1 MNCRSLNTF
10 FYALILL
17 VIQSITP
24 NLNTPFFAAETD
36 VPVDPPSSAGSALTP
51 SDFNNDVEKAP
62 PRELRKPP
70 VRAEL
75 TANKALAQELTLLGL
90 SDSEVLWLGEGKNQY
105 LGLMMPDFSGTPVG
119 NMLILH
125 DNQQHPDWPGNVHA
139 LRIELPK
146 NGWSTLSISVPY
158 FDVRVPI
165 PKREEKPVVM
175 QESAAVPEEEN
186 KMNSADGD
194 KGGKEVPDDEGPKN
208 TMESASE
215 AVEARE
221 IASHSLKKQNE
232 DKPPS
237 IEYPKEDIPNIV
249 EQRIR
254 DAISTLQEQ
263 NALPIVI
270 IATGLSATWA
280 INKISKMQS
289 SDIKG
294 LVIIDPVIPT
304 GIDGFN
310 IEKDIVNLKI
320 PVLDITP
327 TTGQRSSANQRSRIM
342 KQAGNRLYQQRVITG
357 SALNLGQQSHQVV
370 MSVRGWWKRYFSRPF

>member
-1 MNCRSLNTF
+1 MNCRCLNTF

-17 VIQSITP
+17 VVQSITP

-36 VPVDPPSSAGSALTP
+36 APIDPASSTDPALAP
-51 SDFNNDVEKAP
+51 NGFNNDIEKAP

-90 SDSEVLWLGEGKNQY
+90 NDSEVLWLGEGKKRY
-105 LGLMMPDFSGTPVG
+105 LGLITPDFSGTPVG
-119 NMLILH
+119 NILILH

-139 LRIELPK
+139 LRTELPK

-158 FDVRVPI
+158 FDVRVPL

-175 QESAAVPEEEN
+175 QKSAAATEEEEKN
-186 KMNSADGD
+186 KMNAADGD
-194 KGGKEVPDDEGPKN
+194 EETSDDEEPKN

-221 IASHSLKKQNE
+221 IASQNLKKTGE
-232 DKPPS
+232 DKPPPS
-237 IEYPKEDIPNIV
+237 VEYPKEEIPNIV

-254 DAISTLQEQ
+254 DGISTLQEQ
-263 NALPIVI
+263 NALPIVV

-280 INKISKMQS
+280 INKLSQMQS
-289 SDIKG
+289 NDIKG
-294 LVIIDPVIPT
+294 LVIIDPVIPI

-310 IEKDIVNLKI
+310 IEKDIADLKI
-320 PVLDITP
+320 PILDIIP
-327 TTGQRSSANQRSRIM
+327 TTGQRSSAKQRSRIM
-342 KQAGNRLYQQRVITG
+342 KKTGNRLYQQRVITG
-357 SALNLGQQSHQVV
+357 SALNIGQQSHQVV
-370 MSVRGWWKRYFSRPF
+370 MSVRGWWKRHFSHTL